1 MSKGDYS
8 FEVPPYDGV
17 QDMPTREE
25 CRSQAEVDYPSDL
38 SNVFQRGNVR
48 RTIHE
53 REKFEERVRR
63 KSVTQKDIEAIYDGL
78 KGQDDRNVVGDVDP
92 IEIDVT
98 GKCKSCL
105 EREGYGFSTLAN
117 DFVKHLSI
125 IVLYHFFSC
134 LNNFRG
140 LSNYG

>member
-1 MSKGDYS
+1 M
-8 FEVPPYDGV
+8 
-17 QDMPTREE
+17 
-25 CRSQAEVDYPSDL
+25 
-38 SNVFQRGNVR
+38 
-48 RTIHE
+48 
-53 REKFEERVRR
+53 
-63 KSVTQKDIEAIYDGL
+63 TQKDIEAIYDGL

-105 EREGYGFSTLAN
+105 KIEGYGFSNLAN

>member
-1 MSKGDYS
+1 
-8 FEVPPYDGV
+8 
-17 QDMPTREE
+17 MPTREE

-78 KGQDDRNVVGDVDP
+78 KGRDDRNVLGDVDP

-98 GKCKSCL
+98 GKCKSYL
-105 EREGYGFSTLAN
+105 EREGYGFLQFSKRFCKTL
-117 DFVKHLSI
+117 KHNRVLSF
-125 IVLYHFFSC
+125 LFLLKQF
-134 LNNFRG
+134 
-140 LSNYG
+140 